1 MQQGKS
7 SHSTGTYD
15 KLTMLLKENQFF
27 ESLFRNFL
35 VFKTLV
41 EMEQR
46 NGGKN
51 NEYVVEGNDGDD
63 EAESTDD
70 NN

>member
-7 SHSTGTYD
+7 FHSTGTYD

-41 EMEQR
+41 EME
-46 NGGKN
+46 
-51 NEYVVEGNDGDD
+51 
-63 EAESTDD
+63 
-70 NN
+70 